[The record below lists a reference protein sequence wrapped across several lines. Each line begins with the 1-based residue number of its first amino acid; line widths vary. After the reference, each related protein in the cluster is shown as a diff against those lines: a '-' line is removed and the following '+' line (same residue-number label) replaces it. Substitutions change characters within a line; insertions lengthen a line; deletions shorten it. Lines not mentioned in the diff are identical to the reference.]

1 MVQVERR
8 RHGRAYRDYLRR
20 VIESEYPVDSI
31 LSYEMWLGAM
41 ETRERDLK
49 QGKFPQAMFWERE
62 VVVV

>member
-20 VIESEYPVDSI
+20 VVESDYPVDSI

-49 QGKFPQAMFWERE
+49 QGKFPKEMFWSRE
-62 VVVV
+62 VVAV